1 MTVTPLTMPTSDWL
15 AWLQQIG
22 ESQLDRARRAIADLK
37 ANPPA
42 GALGVLEAMN
52 DIEIVLSNVAHRG
65 YLFSEV
71 LPEAAARQAAEEFAL
86 AARRLITDLG
96 LDTELYRIL
105 AGLDGSGLDPAAA
118 RLLEHL
124 LRDFRR
130 AGVAA
135 SQADRQRIKRV
146 HDRLTVL
153 GQAFARNIRE
163 GTKTVRFAPG
173 QLAGLPSDWLAAH
186 PAAADGLI
194 DVTTDY
200 PDLIP
205 VRNFARD
212 AETRRAVLVASL
224 TRALPENVEVLHEML
239 ALRAELAGLLGYAN
253 WPDYEAETRMIGTG
267 AAIGEFIDKI
277 AGPAEA
283 SARRD
288 VAILLARLQQD
299 RPEATQVEGY
309 DVAYYTE
316 AHRREQLAVDAQL
329 VRTYFDFA
337 KVRAGVLAVTGRLFG
352 LTYTQVE
359 VPVWHPDVLAYDV
372 ARSDDGAAVGR
383 IYLDLHP
390 RAGKFKHAAQF
401 TLTTGV
407 AGRQLPE
414 GVLVCNFPTG
424 LMEHDQVITLFHEF
438 GHLIHE
444 LIGGQQHWVR
454 FSGVATE
461 WDFVEAPSQMLEE
474 WAWDVGVLQS
484 FATNAAGEPI
494 PAELVARMRQADDFG
509 KGFQLRTQLF
519 YAALAYRLHLDDPG
533 DLAEY
538 TQRIQRRYSM
548 FPYLAGTCMPAS
560 FGHLEGYGSAYYT
573 YTWSLVIAKDLFSAF
588 DSGDLL
594 DPEIAA
600 RYRDRV
606 LAPGGSRDAAD
617 LVADFLGRPY
627 TFDSYLAWLAR

>member
-1 MTVTPLTMPTSDWL
+1 MPTSDWL

-124 LRDFRR
+124 LRDLRR

-163 GTKTVRFAPG
+163 DTKTVRFAPG

-299 RPEATQVEGY
+299 RPEAIQVEGY

-337 KVRAGVLAVTGRLFG
+337 KVQAGVLAVTGRLFG

>member
-1 MTVTPLTMPTSDWL
+1 MCSSDL
-15 AWLQQIG
+15 
-22 ESQLDRARRAIADLK
+22 
-37 ANPPA
+37 PA

-163 GTKTVRFAPG
+163 DTKTVRFAPG

-253 WPDYEAETRMIGTG
+253 WPDYEAETRMI
-267 AAIGEFIDKI
+267 
-277 AGPAEA
+277 
-283 SARRD
+283 
-288 VAILLARLQQD
+288 
-299 RPEATQVEGY
+299 AT
-309 DVAYYTE
+309 
-316 AHRREQLAVDAQL
+316 R
-329 VRTYFDFA
+329 
-337 KVRAGVLAVTGRLFG
+337 
-352 LTYTQVE
+352 
-359 VPVWHPDVLAYDV
+359 
-372 ARSDDGAAVGR
+372 
-383 IYLDLHP
+383 
-390 RAGKFKHAAQF
+390 
-401 TLTTGV
+401 
-407 AGRQLPE
+407 
-414 GVLVCNFPTG
+414 
-424 LMEHDQVITLFHEF
+424 
-438 GHLIHE
+438 
-444 LIGGQQHWVR
+444 
-454 FSGVATE
+454 
-461 WDFVEAPSQMLEE
+461 
-474 WAWDVGVLQS
+474 
-484 FATNAAGEPI
+484 
-494 PAELVARMRQADDFG
+494 
-509 KGFQLRTQLF
+509 
-519 YAALAYRLHLDDPG
+519 
-533 DLAEY
+533 
-538 TQRIQRRYSM
+538 
-548 FPYLAGTCMPAS
+548 
-560 FGHLEGYGSAYYT
+560 
-573 YTWSLVIAKDLFSAF
+573 
-588 DSGDLL
+588 
-594 DPEIAA
+594 
-600 RYRDRV
+600 
-606 LAPGGSRDAAD
+606 
-617 LVADFLGRPY
+617 
-627 TFDSYLAWLAR
+627 

>member
-1 MTVTPLTMPTSDWL
+1 MPTSDWL

-124 LRDFRR
+124 LRDLRR

-163 GTKTVRFAPG
+163 DTKTVRFAPG

-299 RPEATQVEGY
+299 RPEAIQVEGY

-337 KVRAGVLAVTGRLFG
+337 KVQAGVLAVTGRLFG

-606 LAPGGSRDAAD
+606 LAPGGSRDAAA

>member
-316 AHRREQLAVDAQL
+316 THRREQLAVDAQL

>member
-1 MTVTPLTMPTSDWL
+1 MPTSDWL

-163 GTKTVRFAPG
+163 DTKTVRFAPG

-299 RPEATQVEGY
+299 RPEAIQVEGY

-337 KVRAGVLAVTGRLFG
+337 KVQAGVLAVTGRLFG